1 MHSFSGKLQVNASIT
16 IDSILEITEIS
27 SSMVV
32 KLVLNVSW
40 IDKKLEYINLKD
52 NEFLNA
58 LTSQQK
64 ISIWSPSLK
73 FSNTRNEY
81 VATFKDDLSTGTIKL
96 KPNTIGQIAGLIYT
110 KNQKKY
116 SGNDG

>member
-1 MHSFSGKLQVNASIT
+1 MKSP
-16 IDSILEITEIS
+16 IDLSQYETRTTLKQTP
-27 SSMVV
+27 
-32 KLVLNVSW
+32 NVSW